1 MKLHYQAALLAPAP
15 YPEPNQVFSRNSCY
29 PIVCCIKSLTV
40 SETPKVVD
48 LQMLDTD
55 FAQLVEVDP
64 GTAKLTVAI
73 QKQVWWYRQTT
84 RQDKRDNLLY
94 QIATKADLFPAL
106 DMEAIDQRT
115 REVGF
120 SLHEDERQFIIDW
133 LKWALEIDLEAQD

>member
-1 MKLHYQAALLAPAP
+1 M
-15 YPEPNQVFSRNSCY
+15 
-29 PIVCCIKSLTV
+29 
-40 SETPKVVD
+40 SETPKIID

-64 GTAKLTVAI
+64 GAAKLTIAI

-94 QIATKADLFPAL
+94 QIATRADLFPAL

-120 SLHEDERQFIIDW
+120 SLDEDERQFIIDW
-133 LKWALEIDLEAQD
+133 LKWELKIDLEAKN